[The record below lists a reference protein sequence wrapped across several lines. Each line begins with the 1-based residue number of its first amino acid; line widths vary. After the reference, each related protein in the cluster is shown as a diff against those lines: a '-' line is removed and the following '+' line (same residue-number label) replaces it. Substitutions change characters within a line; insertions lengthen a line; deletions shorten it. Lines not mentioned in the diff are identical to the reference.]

1 MTTLIRTKHR
11 SDDLFA
17 DIITESSSGWVIALP
32 VPLRGHKAELEA
44 LLGKVFAERSK
55 SVENLALAKQLSM
68 NWCFSKCK
76 QTGVNLEDCSEFS
89 S

>member
-17 DIITESSSGWVIALP
+17 DIITDSASGWVIALP
-32 VPLRGHKAELEA
+32 VPLRGHQAELEA

-76 QTGVNLEDCSEFS
+76 QTGVNLEDCGDTS